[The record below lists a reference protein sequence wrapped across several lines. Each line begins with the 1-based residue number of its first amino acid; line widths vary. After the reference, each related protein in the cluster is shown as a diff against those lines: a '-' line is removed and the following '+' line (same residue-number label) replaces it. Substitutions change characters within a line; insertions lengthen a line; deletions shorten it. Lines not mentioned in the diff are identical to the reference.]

1 MAREART
8 EKILVL
14 GVDGLEPRLCKK
26 LMDEGKLPNI
36 KKYVDQGACRE
47 DLVMLGAMPTIT
59 PPLWTTL
66 ATGAYPETHGVT
78 CFWNQSKDS
87 LDEIVYA
94 FDSLTC
100 KAEQL
105 WNVFAESGKKTLVW
119 HWPGASWPPS
129 SDSENLYVVDGVQP
143 ASVSMGAALR
153 DMEQYIYADIAFD
166 EVVKGEVESHDNGA
180 GCIITDLDD
189 MADEGVVNMGK
200 NSKAMEALDKALNRK
215 KVTAIMRTL
224 DEGDFGTKLSDRSTK
239 TPLKD
244 ATNWPNAKEGSKE
257 FAIMLCG
264 GSKRWVCLVEP
275 NEEGKFDTVQI
286 YKKKKDEQPL
296 AVVKNN
302 ELVKNIIDTVPYKGE
317 TTRAIRS
324 VRLFD
329 LAEDGTSL
337 HMWVSVAM
345 DIDNGDALFHPKSF
359 YKEISENVDYVQPVM
374 ITLGGKEVV
383 VRNIMQ
389 PSWEVYTQWQADCLK
404 YAIEEK
410 GMEVIFSH
418 IHNVDNMAHVFWNW
432 AAERDYQP
440 VDESPESYVQ
450 FMENA
455 YLDTDKYL
463 GNFLYLLDE
472 DWTIF
477 IVSDHGLLVNEDLP
491 PVLGDPFGV
500 NAGVMC
506 ELGYTV
512 LKKDAEGNDLP
523 EIDWTKTTAIATRG
537 NHIWI
542 NLKGRNDTGI
552 VDPADKYE
560 LERKIIDD
568 LYNYRDAKSGKRVVG
583 MAIRNKEAAIIG
595 MSGPDC
601 GDIIY
606 FLDEGCNRV
615 HGDSLSTYFGQR
627 DTSVSPI
634 YISAGKGLKKGCLT
648 DRVVRQVDFAPTLA
662 YLGGVRM
669 PAQCEGAPLYQ
680 LMEEEF

>member
-1 MAREART
+1 
-8 EKILVL
+8 
-14 GVDGLEPRLCKK
+14 
-26 LMDEGKLPNI
+26 
-36 KKYVDQGACRE
+36 
-47 DLVMLGAMPTIT
+47 
-59 PPLWTTL
+59 
-66 ATGAYPETHGVT
+66 
-78 CFWNQSKDS
+78 
-87 LDEIVYA
+87 
-94 FDSLTC
+94 
-100 KAEQL
+100 
-105 WNVFAESGKKTLVW
+105 
-119 HWPGASWPPS
+119 
-129 SDSENLYVVDGVQP
+129 
-143 ASVSMGAALR
+143 MGAALR
-153 DMEQYIYADIAFD
+153 DMEQYIYADVNVEEAVIT
-166 EVVKGEVESHDNGA
+166 KGESHDNGA

-224 DEGDFGTKLSDRSTK
+224 DEGDFGTVIGDRANK
-239 TPLKD
+239 TPLKP
-244 ATNWPNAKEGSKE
+244 AKNWPNAKEGAKE

-264 GSKRWVCLVEP
+264 GAKRWICLVEP
-275 NEEGKFDTVQI
+275 NENGVFDTVKI
-286 YKKKKDEQPL
+286 YKKKQDEQPL

-302 ELVKNIIDTVPYKGE
+302 ELVKDIIDTVPYKDG

-324 VRLFD
+324 VRVFNM
-329 LAEDGTSL
+329 AEDGSSVQL
-337 HMWVSVAM
+337 WVSVAM

-359 YKEISENVDYVQPVM
+359 YKEIAENVDYVQPVM
-374 ITLGGKEVV
+374 ITLGAKEVV

-432 AAERDYQP
+432 SAERDYQALE
-440 VDESPESYVQ
+440 ESPESYVQ

-477 IVSDHGLLVNEDLP
+477 IVSDHGLLVSEELP
-491 PVLGDPFGV
+491 PTLGDPFGV
-500 NAGVMC
+500 NAGVMST
-506 ELGYTV
+506 LGYTV
-512 LKKDAEGNDLP
+512 LKKDADGNEIP
-523 EIDWTKTTAIATRG
+523 EIDWTQTKAIATRG

-542 NLKGRNDTGI
+542 NLKGRNATGI
-552 VDPADKYE
+552 VEPEDKYE
-560 LERKIIDD
+560 LEREIIDA
-568 LYNYRDAKSGKRVVG
+568 LYAYRDPKSGKRVVG
-583 MAIRNKEAAIIG
+583 MAMRNKEAAVIG

-615 HGDSLSTYFGQR
+615 HGDSLSTYFGLNY
-627 DTSVSPI
+627 TSVSPI

-648 DRVVRQVDFAPTLA
+648 DRVIRQVDFAATLA
-662 YLGGVRM
+662 HLGGVRM
-669 PAQCEGAPLYQ
+669 PAQCEGAPIYQ
-680 LMEEEF
+680 ILEEEM

>member
-1 MAREART
+1 MAREAKT

-14 GVDGLEPRLCKK
+14 GVDGMEPRLCKK

-36 KKYVDQGACRE
+36 KKYVERGACRE

-129 SDSENLYVVDGVQP
+129 SASENLYVVDGVQP

-153 DMEQYIYADIAFD
+153 DMEQYIYADVTT
-166 EVVKGEVESHDNGA
+166 EETVVGKGESHDNGA

-224 DEGDFGTKLSDRSTK
+224 DEGDFGTKLSDRATK
-239 TPLKD
+239 TPLKP
-244 ATNWPNAKEGSKE
+244 AANWPNAKEGAKE

-264 GSKRWVCLVEP
+264 GAKRWVCLVEP
-275 NEEGKFDTVQI
+275 NENGVYDTVQI

-302 ELVKNIIDTVPYKGE
+302 ELVKNIIDTVPYKDG

-324 VRLFD
+324 VRVFNM
-329 LAEDGTSL
+329 AEDGSSVQ
-337 HMWVSVAM
+337 MWVSVAM

-359 YKEISENVDYVQPVM
+359 YKEIAENVDYVQPVM

-383 VRNIMQ
+383 VREIMQ

-410 GMEVIFSH
+410 GMEVVFSH

-432 AAERDYQP
+432 SAERDYQA

-523 EIDWTKTTAIATRG
+523 EIDWTQTKAIATRG

-542 NLKGRNDTGI
+542 NLKGRNATGI
-552 VDPADKYE
+552 VAPEDKYE

-568 LYNYRDAKSGKRVVG
+568 LYNYRDPKSGKRVVG

-606 FLDEGCNRV
+606 FLEEGCNRV
-615 HGDSLSTYFGQR
+615 HGDSLSTYFGQNH
-627 DTSVSPI
+627 TSVSPI

-648 DRVVRQVDFAPTLA
+648 DRVIRQVDFAATLA
-662 YLGGVRM
+662 HLGGVRM

-680 LMEEEF
+680 ILEEEM